1 MEGAAATYRCARCGV
16 ESAER
21 SCFVFLR
28 RRRDPSRNIRCVQC
42 VLAMSSS
49 RVLVNTYTVLLTFVG
64 PFIYMCMGAWD
75 DGLKVPVA
83 VQILFG
89 CVAYPVALVAH
100 EAAHAL
106 TGILVG
112 LELGGVGFGFGR
124 VVWRFQVR
132 GLPIQLHAWPL
143 SGRVYLGC
151 ETLSRLRARVWVT
164 TLMGPLTNV
173 LLALAVAA
181 WWKPLA
187 SVMGPPAAST
197 WILVNA
203 AIAFFNLIPRQG
215 AGIGGNSYRSDGL
228 ALLQIPRAPDS
239 ELHAY
244 RISALMVR
252 ALIRLE
258 VEDFM
263 GAQFAFEQAMQRAP
277 DNPLVVLGLSACKIS
292 LGQYSE
298 GRELLAPLLERPD
311 LGNPLRVMILNNT
324 AFALALSQ
332 GFAVT
337 DIDHWSHAD
346 LLSGEVMNLFPC
358 VLEYRTTRALV
369 LAGTQRPEQALL
381 LLDYMNYAKG
391 KPRQSSMR
399 EAVRAFALRKLG
411 RAEEAERAAALALR
425 LSPGIRQVLEV
436 FGFTP
441 ASDETQ
447 LRLFGSPVPAWLA
460 WLRGVPSSLKEE
472 MRQASESFHQPQ
484 LLDGANSA
492 LARIAGAI
500 LAVFGG
506 GMGAGLLLLIY
517 RLAMTPDDLD
527 RTTLIVMAGLL
538 GLAAFCLSLGYRL
551 VLNRPNR
558 HGSLLSPWAWRVMS
572 GGFLILT
579 LMLAKIFLFHT
590 PPAPNPGLLLA
601 PLLFAAGCWMAGRAA
616 QRSRA

>member
-1 MEGAAATYRCARCGV
+1 MEGSTVIYRCGRCGI
-16 ESAER
+16 ESPER

-42 VLAMSSS
+42 VLAVSSS
-49 RVLVNTYTVLLTFVG
+49 RVLLNTYTVLLTFVG

-75 DGLKVPVA
+75 DRLKVPIA

-124 VVWRFQVR
+124 IVWRFQVR

-203 AIAFFNLIPRQG
+203 AIAFFNLVPRRG

-228 ALLQIPRAPDS
+228 ALVQIPRTPDS
-239 ELHAY
+239 ELDIY
-244 RISALMVR
+244 RVSALMVR
-252 ALIRLE
+252 ALARFE
-258 VEDFM
+258 VEDFVS
-263 GAQFAFEQAMQRAP
+263 AQLAFEQAMRRAP
-277 DNPLVVLGLSACKIS
+277 DNPHIVLGLSACKIS
-292 LGQYSE
+292 LGRYSE
-298 GRELLAPLLERPD
+298 GRELLTPLVERRD
-311 LGNPLRVMILNNT
+311 LGNPLRVVVLNNM
-324 AFALALSQ
+324 AFALAMSNGSQ
-332 GFAVT
+332 VT
-337 DIDHWSHAD
+337 DVEQWARAD
-346 LLSGEVMNLFPC
+346 LLSGEVMTLFPC

-369 LAGTQRPEQALL
+369 LAGAQQPEQALRL
-381 LLDYMNYAKG
+381 LEYMNYDKG
-391 KPRQSSMR
+391 KPRQTSTR

-425 LSPGIRQVLEV
+425 LSPGILQDLEV
-436 FGFTP
+436 LGFTP
-441 ASDETQ
+441 
-447 LRLFGSPVPAWLA
+447 GS
-460 WLRGVPSSLKEE
+460 
-472 MRQASESFHQPQ
+472 H
-484 LLDGANSA
+484 
-492 LARIAGAI
+492 
-500 LAVFGG
+500 
-506 GMGAGLLLLIY
+506 
-517 RLAMTPDDLD
+517 
-527 RTTLIVMAGLL
+527 
-538 GLAAFCLSLGYRL
+538 
-551 VLNRPNR
+551 
-558 HGSLLSPWAWRVMS
+558 
-572 GGFLILT
+572 
-579 LMLAKIFLFHT
+579 
-590 PPAPNPGLLLA
+590 
-601 PLLFAAGCWMAGRAA
+601 
-616 QRSRA
+616 